1 MKQKN
6 QILQHVQPAIIAI
19 VCFLFLLVATGSY
32 TNYKKGLWEKD
43 IRSNLMDILIG
54 KKSKLEKALY
64 SRIYYTR
71 GVAAFVALK
80 PDIKDAEF
88 EELAKEY
95 IKNDTVISTMAL
107 SRNCVINAV
116 YPLKGHE
123 AALGLNL
130 LEHPERKEIV
140 EKTIETHQTFVAGP
154 VELVEGGIAFISYT
168 PIFDKRSQNKNLFWG
183 MTDIVIKQKSLF
195 REAMFLQEEGGYK
208 FALRGYNGTG
218 KDGELFWGNGDL
230 FLQKPVTIN
239 IDLPIG
245 SWELAGVP
253 VDGWNQYPNQDKTI
267 SFILIVSS
275 LIISVLIWL
284 FSRAL
289 LKIKQ
294 NEREMT
300 AIFGSMDSLIVE
312 FNREGEYL
320 KIAPTNDSILFKPS
334 NELIGRRVHEIFDP
348 EKADLLLEA
357 IRECLRTRALVVIEY
372 PLEIKGKECW
382 FSARVSFKTDETV
395 IFNAFDI
402 TERKKSEELILQSEI
417 RLKKLNEMKD
427 KFFSII
433 AHDLRNPV
441 GNMKVIS
448 ELLVDSYDSLSIDQ
462 VKELHESVKL
472 SSTNLHLLLEDLLEW
487 ARSQSGNIVAK
498 QQKVELNKLSANQIA
513 QFKTLAQQKEI
524 NLISEVKPTAI
535 AIADPDLTGIVLR
548 NIIANAIKFTRKGGR
563 ICISSEEFN
572 AEKGQYLKVTISD
585 NGVGMDPKK
594 LDALFRID
602 TSVSTLGTENEQ
614 GTGLGLLLCKELIEK
629 QGGLIS
635 VSSVVGEGSAFS
647 FTLPSSVESVE
658 VV

>member
-572 AEKGQYLKVTISD
+572 AENGQYLKVTISD

-647 FTLPSSVESVE
+647 FTLPSSVE